1 MDPHKWEFTLCDRMR
16 SIAHNTRQTA
26 RHEIRWHE
34 NGSSERA
41 GCAMQRSS
49 EGHSADQTAM
59 AQSKCQRAL
68 PQQEWIAA
76 ISQRFMTA
84 ALSTPTS
91 QSLDCT
97 YAGWRW
103 LCSASTSSGTR
114 TRAATAHSD
123 SRWRIDARSDSCD
136 SQNSSERDTDSSDQ
150 QHWSVCAVE
159 YSVGYSAIGCGTG
172 TAE

>member
-1 MDPHKWEFTLCDRMR
+1 MDPARIAKSEYSLVPLRGRRTSASVLTSGNSRYATLCEASHTLQNRQ
-16 SIAHNTRQTA
+16 HGTRFAGTLAQVSGMQHATQLGGA
-26 RHEIRWHE
+26 FSRPES
-34 NGSSERA
+34 NGAE
-41 GCAMQRSS
+41 Q
-49 EGHSADQTAM
+49 
-59 AQSKCQRAL
+59 CQRAL

-91 QSLDCT
+91 QSVDCT

-123 SRWRIDARSDSCD
+123 SRWRIDARSDSCE
-136 SQNSSERDTDSSDQ
+136 SQQRK
-150 QHWSVCAVE
+150 
-159 YSVGYSAIGCGTG
+159 
-172 TAE
+172 